1 MSGMLPS
8 HHWTT
13 VLIVLAALITYACG
27 SCSWHIDVV
36 RSEFPYLFEPI
47 VQNKLNYIVVNLE
60 DVTVGSLPEEVEPCM
75 YPYFVQVQVEC
86 DEISSSSTIEALL
99 SAGSYPRITISF
111 GALQDQ
117 SLSYH
122 TWTDYVFEGALL
134 DMEPD
139 CNVGFC
145 RPVWLVP
152 LPTNEK
158 YLIIH
163 VSVETVGVVKAV
175 SMSRRM
181 ITLDGY
187 SQRVSA
193 NSSYVHSR
201 IGADTDLSGLG
212 LFENETHQV
221 LPVHTVRGITPIQAM
236 AGFVR
241 RPVALISSDFFQH
254 YRAVEID
261 LGDSAPHCLSGPP
274 IKEAATFPD
283 KIILSTAWG
292 LFEMFADNYA
302 TTDEVEVGVYRRIE
316 LDQCIHHLVVPSH
329 GRQGPRFLSVG
340 QDGKKLY
347 MSNLE
352 FGVPTQLEELVDFS
366 GNSACDHIGQS
377 SCTIIDAAFGNVDM
391 EATYV
396 LVKTAGQQIVT
407 HYHLLK
413 LNGHGQWD
421 MITSLEANLTI
432 PHAVSGIDRDLINV
446 SGLGRCDTRLKEDA
460 TCMTLGLTGLT
471 FSGYVSKHLFFW
483 GNSILHS
490 PDNGKTVFVLL
501 EYTSQAAISLFVV
514 GKDPS
519 FALLNTHQEIWYGEI
534 GDNVYLK
541 KLRPSPGWG
550 RMLRLTGQQLED
562 PSLDSVTVSIYF
574 DSWGT
579 LYEFIAY
586 GSSNQT
592 KLRRRRIDQ
601 GEILANSV
609 YSFAME
615 ELQHEHEGG
624 DHGGEEMIYLPSV
637 SPLLD
642 YECPYSQVNFENLRS
657 IPFERR
663 ERYFL
668 SAPQLAESD
677 KHTEKSLMIYQVI
690 VHHLLSEKEDLQ
702 TIKDNEI
709 AEVTHNPFRKW
720 YGEMDTLRYF
730 YQYLFQN
737 KNLQSGIHIDP
748 DAYYLQPFGNT
759 PEDTKTLPS
768 TIYLDKHEVFEF
780 AISLELGLTHSSVE
794 IEDLYALVEVSN
806 DDVLGINT
814 HYFEYRLNNTIR
826 YEVTLSDKGAL
837 ELQASP
843 GVDLYPASVLIHVW
857 HSTFSCFIKEGDIFK
872 PESLV
877 VTGHGNQNENKKWKT
892 RFCNLCSLNNLD

>member
-1 MSGMLPS
+1 M
-8 HHWTT
+8 
-13 VLIVLAALITYACG
+13 
-27 SCSWHIDVV
+27 
-36 RSEFPYLFEPI
+36 
-47 VQNKLNYIVVNLE
+47 Q
-60 DVTVGSLPEEVEPCM
+60 
-75 YPYFVQVQVEC
+75 
-86 DEISSSSTIEALL
+86 
-99 SAGSYPRITISF
+99 
-111 GALQDQ
+111 
-117 SLSYH
+117 
-122 TWTDYVFEGALL
+122 
-134 DMEPD
+134 
-139 CNVGFC
+139 
-145 RPVWLVP
+145 
-152 LPTNEK
+152 
-158 YLIIH
+158 
-163 VSVETVGVVKAV
+163 
-175 SMSRRM
+175 
-181 ITLDGY
+181 
-187 SQRVSA
+187 
-193 NSSYVHSR
+193 
-201 IGADTDLSGLG
+201 
-212 LFENETHQV
+212 
-221 LPVHTVRGITPIQAM
+221 
-236 AGFVR
+236 
-241 RPVALISSDFFQH
+241 
-254 YRAVEID
+254 ID

-579 LYEFIAY
+579 LYEVR
-586 GSSNQT
+586 G
-592 KLRRRRIDQ
+592 
-601 GEILANSV
+601 
-609 YSFAME
+609 
-615 ELQHEHEGG
+615 
-624 DHGGEEMIYLPSV
+624 SV

-872 PESLV
+872 PEIWYGEIGDNVYLKKLRPSPGWGRMLRLTGQQLEDPSLDS
-877 VTGHGNQNENKKWKT
+877 VTVSIYFDSWGTLYEVGI
-892 RFCNLCSLNNLD
+892 